1 MPAGSTVGCG
11 VSGAGSGDLV
21 AIFQGFFASG
31 GGAFILLGGGGAGRW
46 GIIPGGLDIFLIF
59 SNFIG
64 S

>member
-31 GGAFILLGGGGAGRW
+31 GGAFILLGGGAGALGYHSR
-46 GIIPGGLDIFLIF
+46 GFRHFPNIF
-59 SNFIG
+59 
-64 S
+64 